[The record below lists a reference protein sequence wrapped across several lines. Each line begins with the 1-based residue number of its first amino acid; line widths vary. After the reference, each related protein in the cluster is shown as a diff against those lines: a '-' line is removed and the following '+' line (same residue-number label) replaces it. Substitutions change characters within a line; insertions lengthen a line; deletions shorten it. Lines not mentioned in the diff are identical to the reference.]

1 MASRKEYEM
10 LFQLNAQL
18 GSNYNSTFK
27 SAQSAVVAMQK
38 EIEDLS
44 KTQSNIAS
52 YQKQQEAIEATRKRL
67 EILQQ
72 QYDNIQKEMKETGDS
87 SSDLKNKLLAKQL
100 QIDKTTASLEAQKQK
115 LGQYDSALQDAG
127 VNTDDLTKESA
138 KLGTQID
145 DLKQKQEEAADKA
158 NNFGATSVLA
168 IDAIQ
173 QALVTAGIAKAL
185 QEIYE
190 AFNSCTGA
198 SIEFESAMTGVS
210 KTVAMSDDEFAAMSQ
225 SIKGMSTEIPETTTE
240 LADIAQTAGQLGIA
254 KSNILSFTEV
264 MAELGTA
271 TNMTSEEAATMLAQF
286 ASITNMNPS
295 DYSRLGSA
303 IVDIGNHFSTTEKN
317 VTDMSQTIAAAASI
331 AGMSEADIVGIS
343 AAVTSLGI
351 SAENGGTQMTK
362 LISDIN
368 SAVSSGKD
376 LDSWASV
383 AGMSAHDFASA
394 WGDNASGALDS
405 FVKGLNRI
413 YESGGDVYGTLSNLG
428 ITETRMVT
436 MITSLAKSGTRLTD
450 TLGVANN
457 AWKQNTALQAEAG
470 KRYATTQSQ
479 LTMMQ
484 NAYNNLKVAIGDNY
498 TPELQKLY
506 TLGSQIFGGLS
517 AFIQQHPALVKAVTA
532 FAGVV
537 GAVTAALAAYVAI
550 AKIAKIVTALFVAE
564 IPGVNVI
571 MGITLG
577 VAALTAGVVAL
588 TEANKGAADEAENLT
603 PVSHQQYEE
612 LQQLN
617 EEYKKAKQTYG
628 ETSYEAQSLKWKI
641 DDLNQEYK
649 SGKETLEE
657 YNKANDE
664 LISSY
669 DEMVSSHE
677 KTDKSLKTE
686 EDSVDALIN
695 KLAQLADTSE
705 DAAKNQQAVL
715 AIIDALN
722 KQVPGLA
729 LSFDDVSKGSGNF
742 LESLKN
748 IAKAQAAQK
757 ELSADWSA
765 YVDRTGKQ
773 KSLEQNKNSAAAQVK
788 AATEEYNQALKDY
801 KTAFE
806 KFKDNDLYDMSGP
819 TAALDAAKKR
829 LADVSAELTTAT
841 SKCDENDAAIKKLET
856 TLQGYSGA
864 QDGAITSGEGFQ
876 NAISGITKEVSS
888 LAESYKKA
896 YDSAVESI
904 HGQYEVW
911 DEAAKVVAISAG
923 KINSNLQSQID
934 YWTKYNNNL
943 AKLRDR
949 SAEISGLSE
958 MLANF
963 ADGSQSSVNT
973 IAGMATASDKDL
985 KKMVDNWKKLQD
997 EQKTT
1002 AGNLADVQ
1010 TQFTTSMGNLKSQLS
1025 TTVAEMDLSKDAAE
1039 SAKKTMQG
1047 FANGAQQKL
1056 PEVRA
1061 AYERVAQ
1068 AGIDAVNKKFDIHSP
1083 SRVMRNLAEL
1093 TWAGFTGGAEAME
1106 PDVAKAMSETAGAGS
1121 DAVTAEE
1128 TQLVALSPQLMTYLS
1143 ALSAVKSETVSAVS
1157 GGGGGYINLTVSPQ
1171 YQFTGTQNST
1181 EVEQM
1186 LRSHDAD
1193 LKDMVLQIVEDAGID
1208 AKRRSY

>member
-18 GSNYNSTFK
+18 GGNYSSTFK

-72 QYDNIQKEMKETGDS
+72 QYDNVQKEMKETGDS

-145 DLKQKQEEAADKA
+145 DLKQKQVEAADKA
-158 NNFGATSVLA
+158 NDFGATSVLA

-185 QEIYE
+185 QEIYQ
-190 AFNSCTGA
+190 AFNGCTDA
-198 SIEFESAMTGVS
+198 SVEFESAMTGVS

-254 KSNILSFTEV
+254 KNNILSFTEV

-286 ASITNMNPS
+286 ASITNMNPA
-295 DYSRLGSA
+295 DYSKLGSA

-317 VTDMSQTIAAAASI
+317 VTDMSQTIAAASSI

-405 FVKGLNRI
+405 FVKGLNKI

-457 AWKQNTALQAEAG
+457 AWKQNTALQTEAE
-470 KRYATTQSQ
+470 KRYATTKSQ

-484 NAYNNLKVAIGDNY
+484 DSYNNMSTAIGDNY
-498 TPELQKLY
+498 TPELRKLY
-506 TLGSQIFGGLS
+506 TLGSQIFSGLS
-517 AFIQQHPALVKAVTA
+517 AFIQQHPALIKAVTA
-532 FAGVV
+532 FVGVI
-537 GAVTAALAAYVAI
+537 ATVTAALAAYVAI

-571 MGITLG
+571 MGVTLG
-577 VAALTAGVVAL
+577 VAALTASIVSL
-588 TEANKGAADEAENLT
+588 TEANRGAADEAENLT
-603 PVSHQQYEE
+603 PISHQQYEE
-612 LQQLN
+612 LQNLN
-617 EEYKKAKQTYG
+617 AEYKKAKETYG

-649 SGKETLEE
+649 DGKETIEE
-657 YNKANDE
+657 YDKANDE

-686 EDSVDALIN
+686 EDSVDALIS
-695 KLAQLADTSE
+695 KLAQLADTSA
-705 DAAKNQQAVL
+705 DAAKNQQAIL

-729 LSFDDVSKGSGNF
+729 LSFDDVSKGSENF
-742 LESLKN
+742 LESLQN

-757 ELSADWSA
+757 ELSEDWSA
-765 YVDRTGKQ
+765 YVDRTQKQ
-773 KSLEQNKNSAAAQVK
+773 KGLEQNKNSAAAQVK
-788 AATEEYNQALKDY
+788 AATDEYNQALKDY

-806 KFKDNDLYDMSGP
+806 KFKDNDLYDMSAP

-829 LADVSAELTTAT
+829 LADVNAELTTAT
-841 SKCDENDAAIKKLET
+841 SKCDENDAAIKKLES
-856 TLQGYSGA
+856 TLQGYNGT
-864 QDGAITSGEGFQ
+864 QDGAITSSEGFQ
-876 NAISGITKEVSS
+876 SAISGITKEVSS
-888 LAESYKKA
+888 LADSYKKA
-896 YDSAVESI
+896 YDAAVDSV

-911 DEAAKVVAISAG
+911 DEAAKVVATNAS

-934 YWTKYNNNL
+934 YWSKYNDNL
-943 AKLRDR
+943 AKLKDR
-949 SAEISGLSE
+949 SADVAGLGD
-958 MLANF
+958 MLADF
-963 ADGSQSSVNT
+963 ADGSSNSVNT

-1010 TQFTTSMGNLKSQLS
+1010 TQFTTSMDDLKSQLS
-1025 TTVAEMDLSKDAAE
+1025 TTVAEMDLSKDATE

-1047 FANGAQQKL
+1047 FADGAQQKL

-1093 TWAGFTGGAEAME
+1093 TWAGFTGGTEAME
-1106 PDVAKAMSETAGAGS
+1106 PDVAKAMSETASAGS

-1143 ALSAVKSETVSAVS
+1143 ALSAAKSKTVSAVS
-1157 GGGGGYINLTVSPQ
+1157 GGGGGNVSLTVAPQ
-1171 YQFTGTQNST
+1171 YQFTGTQNSAEMET
-1181 EVEQM
+1181 M

-1208 AKRRSY
+1208 AKRRAY